1 MPVEGI
7 QERFRHEITLR
18 GTDDHYIDRDE
29 EREILQIAL
38 QLGMTTDSARSALAQ
53 VCDANGYVLASGI
66 SKRIREQVEALASG
80 AIDRRQFDRLFA
92 QARQAAPEE
101 ATDRQVKVMIVQALE
116 DTGHTRIKT
125 GWFSNWYTRLKKE
138 LGMG

>member
-1 MPVEGI
+1 MSAAGI
-7 QERFRHEITLR
+7 QERFIHEITQR

-38 QLGMTTDSARSALAQ
+38 QLGFTADSARAALAQ
-53 VCDANGYVLASGI
+53 VCADNGYVLESGI
-66 SKRIREQVEALASG
+66 YKQIRERVEAHAVG
-80 AIDRRQFDRLFA
+80 AIDRRQFERLFA
-92 QARQAAPEE
+92 QARQTIAGK

-116 DTGHTRIKT
+116 DTGQTRIKT
-125 GWFSNWYTRLKKE
+125 GWFGNWYTRLKRE